1 MRRAGLAWA
10 IVAFIL
16 LIFPG
21 AGSAR
26 PTGVIEGVVIN
37 QSSGEPQPGAAVTLV
52 GALSDGSEPVEKKV
66 TSDERGRYR
75 FEGLPT
81 GEDRFYA
88 IDVGHDGGLFSGRA
102 LSLPDDTEE
111 VPVIDTKIRV
121 WDTTTE
127 AGEILVARTDLF
139 LSLGETGDGGLD
151 AIESVTINNLSDK
164 AYIGRGM
171 AGAEGQGE
179 AEGEEDNTAIPSFGI
194 ALPRG
199 AADLGYEILDSTI
212 EIPGVV
218 DTDFGFGITAAIPP
232 GETRVTYY
240 YRVPGSAGSYDL
252 SRTAVYSVVQF
263 SVHAPGGFD
272 VRSNRLHPDGEVT
285 VGGIGY
291 TRWSSDAAV
300 EAGNQIQMVAVQ
312 EATGTS
318 GLAAWIIGGV
328 AGIVVLMALGIG
340 WGVRRRGR
348 APRGKD
354 RQTRPELLAQ
364 IAELDVR
371 HENGDLARNDWERER
386 RALIERV
393 PALREDGVER

>member
-1 MRRAGLAWA
+1 MRRAGLAAA
-10 IVAFIL
+10 IVPFIL
-16 LIFPG
+16 LVFPG
-21 AGSAR
+21 AGSAVT
-26 PTGVIEGVVIN
+26 TGIIKGVVIN
-37 QSSGEPQPGAAVTLV
+37 QSTGEPQPGAEVTLI
-52 GALSDGSEPVEKKV
+52 ALSEGSEPLEKKV

-75 FEGLPT
+75 FEDLPT
-81 GEDRFYA
+81 GEDRLYA
-88 IDVGHDGGLFSGRA
+88 IDVVHDEGLFSGTA
-102 LSLPDDTEE
+102 LSIPDDTEE
-111 VPVIDTKIRV
+111 VPVIDTRIRV

-127 AGEILVARTDLF
+127 ASVILVARTNLF
-139 LSLGETGDGGLD
+139 LSPGEGGLD

-171 AGAEGQGE
+171 AGAQGQAEGQN
-179 AEGEEDNTAIPSFGI
+179 DDTAIPSFGF

-199 AADLGYEILDSTI
+199 AADGGVEILDSTI
-212 EIPGVV
+212 EIPELV

-232 GETRVTYY
+232 GETRVTYS

-252 SRTAVYSVVQF
+252 SRTAVYPVVQF
-263 SVHAPGGFD
+263 SVHAPDGFD
-272 VRSNRLHPDGEVT
+272 VRSNRLQPDGEVT
-285 VGGIGY
+285 VGGIDY

-300 EAGNQIQMVAVQ
+300 EAGDQIQMVAVQ

-318 GLAAWIIGGV
+318 GTAAWIIGGV
-328 AGIVVLMALGIG
+328 AAVVVLMAMGIG
-340 WGVRRRGR
+340 WSVKKRGR
-348 APRGKD
+348 TQTKRG

-393 PALREDGVER
+393 PALRKDSVER

>member
-1 MRRAGLAWA
+1 MRRAGLAA
-10 IVAFIL
+10 TIVPFIL
-16 LIFPG
+16 LVFPG

-37 QSSGEPQPGAAVTLV
+37 QSSGEPQPGAKVTLI
-52 GALSDGSEPVEKKV
+52 ALSDGSEPIEKKV

-75 FEGLPT
+75 FEDLPT
-81 GEDRFYA
+81 GEDRLYA
-88 IDVGHDGGLFSGRA
+88 IDVVHDGGLFSGRA
-102 LSLPDDTEE
+102 LSLPDDTDE
-111 VPVIDTKIRV
+111 VPVIDTQIRV

-139 LSLGETGDGGLD
+139 LSSGEGGLD
-151 AIESVTINNLSDK
+151 AIESVTINNLSDR

-171 AGAEGQGE
+171 ADVQAEGQ
-179 AEGEEDNTAIPSFGI
+179 EDDAAIPSFGF

-232 GETRVTYY
+232 GETRVTYR
-240 YRVPGSAGSYDL
+240 YRVPGSVGSYDL
-252 SRTAVYSVVQF
+252 SRTAVYAVVQF
-263 SVHAPGGFD
+263 SVHAPDGFD

-285 VGGIGY
+285 VGGIEY
-291 TRWSSDAAV
+291 MRWSSEEAV

-318 GLAAWIIGGV
+318 GIGAWIISGV
-328 AGIVVLMALGIG
+328 AGVVVLMALGIG
-340 WGVRRRGR
+340 WSVRRRGR
-348 APRGKD
+348 GPSKRG

-371 HENGDLARNDWERER
+371 HENGELSRNDWAGER

-393 PALREDGVER
+393 AALPDDGVKP